1 MRGVFTMIYI
11 GNAFSLQMV
20 QDCTVRIEDVSVFD
34 VQLAIDINWQDVQF
48 CIGHA
53 DTAAVACSE
62 LNRDCRYRGDSANK
76 LTVEAVF
83 RRRNISLKQGDVLY
97 VLQVMGG
104 RLPEGCT
111 ELPAGIQLQWRK
123 VTVL

>member
-1 MRGVFTMIYI
+1 MIYV

-20 QDCTVRIEDVSVFD
+20 QDCTVRIEAVTKLD
-34 VQLAIDINWQDVQF
+34 VQLAIDEVRFKSELQF

-62 LNRDCRYRGDSANK
+62 LNNGYRYLGNSANK
-76 LTVEAVF
+76 LKLEEVF
-83 RRRNISLKQGDVLY
+83 QRRNINLRQGDVLY
-97 VLQVMGG
+97 VPQVIGG

-111 ELPAGIQLQWRK
+111 ELPEGVRMQWRK
-123 VTVL
+123 VVIL

>member
-1 MRGVFTMIYI
+1 MIYV

-20 QDCTVRIEDVSVFD
+20 QDCTISVESVELRE
-34 VQLAIDINWQDVQF
+34 VQYAIDAVCGEVQF

-62 LNRDCRYRGDSANK
+62 LNRPTKYGDGYNY
-76 LTVEAVF
+76 TVEQVF
-83 RRRNISLKQGDVLY
+83 KRVNVSLAQGDVLY
-97 VLQVMGG
+97 VLQVVGG

-111 ELPAGIQLQWRK
+111 ELPEGIQLQWRK
-123 VTVL
+123 VTVR

>member
-1 MRGVFTMIYI
+1 MIYV

-20 QDCTVRIEDVSVFD
+20 QDCMVNVETVKVSD
-34 VQLAIDINWQDVQF
+34 VQLAIDIDWQDVQF
-48 CIGHA
+48 CVGHA

-62 LNRDCRYRGDSANK
+62 LNRDYRYRGNSANK
-76 LTVEAVF
+76 LAVENVF
-83 RRRNISLKQGDVLY
+83 QRRNVSLQKGDVLY

-111 ELPAGIQLQWRK
+111 ELPEGVRLQWRK

>member
-1 MRGVFTMIYI
+1 MLYV

-20 QDCTVRIEDVSVFD
+20 QDCTVRVESISLEDAQVLIDANWVD
-34 VQLAIDINWQDVQF
+34 VAF

-62 LNRDCRYRGDSANK
+62 LNTGYRYHGNSANK
-76 LTVEAVF
+76 LTVEEVF
-83 RRRNISLKQGDVLY
+83 QRRNINLNAGDVLL
-97 VLQVMGG
+97 VLQVTGG

-111 ELPAGIQLQWRK
+111 ELPEGIQLQWRK
-123 VTVL
+123 VTVR

>member
-1 MRGVFTMIYI
+1 MIYV

-20 QDCTVRIEDVSVFD
+20 QDGQLTRTDGATAEGVMFDICNNDIE
-34 VQLAIDINWQDVQF
+34 NCRF

-53 DTAAVACSE
+53 DTARMAAQSLNDAAEAAGDFDYVPLSE
-62 LNRDCRYRGDSANK
+62 EHL
-76 LTVEAVF
+76 F
-83 RRRNISLKQGDVLY
+83 QRRNISLVPGDVLY
-97 VLQVMGG
+97 VMQVMGG

-111 ELPAGIQLQWRK
+111 ELPEGIQLVWRK

>member
-1 MRGVFTMIYI
+1 MIYV

-20 QDCTVRIEDVSVFD
+20 QDCMVRIEAVAKID
-34 VQLAIDINWQDVQF
+34 VQVAIEAVRFESDLQF

-53 DTAAVACSE
+53 DTAAVACAE
-62 LNRDCRYRGDSANK
+62 LNSGYRYLGDSANK
-76 LTVEAVF
+76 LHLEEVF
-83 RRRNISLKQGDVLY
+83 QRRNISLRKGDVLY
-97 VLQVMGG
+97 VLQVIGG

-111 ELPAGIQLQWRK
+111 ELPEGIQMQWRK

>member
-1 MRGVFTMIYI
+1 
-11 GNAFSLQMV
+11 MV
-20 QDCTVRIEDVSVFD
+20 QNGANIL
-34 VQLAIDINWQDVQF
+34 VQDIDANAAKTEIIDGLRGAVF

-53 DTAAVACSE
+53 DTARIAAKS
-62 LNRDCRYRGDSANK
+62 LNAAICIGRDIDWVEFTEEQMFHRANITLSA
-76 LTVEAVF
+76 
-83 RRRNISLKQGDVLY
+83 GDVLY

-111 ELPAGIQLQWRK
+111 ELPEGIQLQWRK

>member
-1 MRGVFTMIYI
+1 MLYI

-20 QDCTVRIEDVSVFD
+20 QDCDVRVETINVSD
-34 VQLAIDINWQDVQF
+34 VQLAIDANWQDVQF

-62 LNRDCRYRGDSANK
+62 LNRDYRYHGDSANK
-76 LTVEAVF
+76 LTVETVF
-83 RRRNISLKQGDVLY
+83 QRRNISLVKGDVLY

-111 ELPAGIQLQWRK
+111 ELPEGIQLQWRK